1 VIVAHH
7 GFGEEFALYAAA
19 GGASAGSA
27 LLLLWQARA
36 AKLVRWLRRR

>member
-7 GFGEEFALYAAA
+7 GLGEELILSAVA

-27 LLLLWQARA
+27 ILVVWRA
-36 AKLVRWLRRR
+36 QLSRAVRWLRRR